1 MTRYLA
7 VLFII
12 ITCLVGFSF
21 TQIICEVN
29 PCIDGAGQ
37 FTCNNQG
44 CQGFQVYTN
53 QTNFNSSSVS
63 CLGGGNNCF
72 Y

>member
-1 MTRYLA
+1 MKRYLT
-7 VLFII
+7 VLAII
-12 ITCLVGFSF
+12 LTFLTGL
-21 TQIICEVN
+21 TWAQNICQVN

-53 QTNFNSSSVS
+53 QTNFNSSSVI
-63 CLGGGNNCF
+63 CMGGGNSCF